1 MISIICCT
9 NRSVNMEN
17 IFQNYKRQQSPGKME
32 LIIVLNRNSLV
43 VGEYKRKANQHDDVT
58 IVQLDEQLTLGE
70 CLNKAVKFAKYDYIA
85 KFDDDDYYGP
95 NYIQEALE
103 ALKGQNVPL
112 VGKSS
117 IYIFFEGKRE
127 LRLYNSGKENTA
139 VSSISER
146 TNFLAGSTFV
156 MEKELLSKVPFRH
169 LNVGEDYYFQYDILN
184 QHYTLY
190 STSANNYVY
199 CRSKDKNNHTSTVN
213 DSDLYKRSIPIYKG
227 LDCLSYLNIL

>member
-1 MISIICCT
+1 M
-9 NRSVNMEN
+9 
-17 IFQNYKRQQSPGKME
+17 NYEKE
-32 LIIVLNRNSLV
+32 LIIVLNNNSV
-43 VGEYKRKANQHDDVT
+43 AKYEYTKFLDYKDVSV
-58 IVQLDEQLTLGE
+58 ISIDEKVTLGE
-70 CLNKAVKFAKYDYIA
+70 CLNNAVKLAKYDYIA

-103 ALKGQNVPL
+103 AIKGQNVPL

-169 LNVGEDYYFQYDILN
+169 LNVGEDYYFQYDILK

-213 DSDLYKRSIPIYKG
+213 NSDLYKRSIPIYKG